1 MLEIVQITYKEFL
14 DLKAHHYSMDRLK
27 YYACKYLC
35 CEYDDIDD
43 IDFWFGLTFNVYLK
57 D

>member
-1 MLEIVQITYKEFL
+1 MIDVVRISYKEFL
-14 DLKAHHYSMDRLK
+14 DLKANHYSMDRLK
-27 YYACKYLC
+27 YYACKHLGCKY
-35 CEYDDIDD
+35 EDIED